1 MRSIR
6 RSASAREFP
15 SNRWLAKL
23 PPSGV
28 ALSAAYGFAGF
39 ISRILIGITALPIRA
54 LAEFFASSASFD
66 HAGPL
71 AIAQQQLRDF
81 LTAERASVS
90 VEV

>member
-28 ALSAAYGFAGF
+28 ALSAACGFAGF
-39 ISRILIGITALPIRA
+39 IFRILIGTTALPIRE
-54 LAEFFASSASFD
+54 LAEF
-66 HAGPL
+66 
-71 AIAQQQLRDF
+71 
-81 LTAERASVS
+81 TA
-90 VEV
+90 